1 MQNQK
6 IRMAS
11 AWQCANPLQFDEC
24 HPCAACL
31 FDLSALLPFDCKNI
45 ELTDLRPTG
54 LIARYKGEFGE
65 IKVVFLILDL
75 VQ

>member
-1 MQNQK
+1 MNAT
-6 IRMAS
+6 RA
-11 AWQCANPLQFDEC
+11 
-24 HPCAACL
+24 AACL

-45 ELTDLRPTG
+45 EHTDLRPTSF
-54 LIARYKGEFGE
+54 IARYKGEFGE